1 MNAQEIFEIIQK
13 NENVFNCFAL
23 RAMTPNPKTGKY
35 PKAKV
40 GGSIKSS
47 YHWPDGQNTN
57 VSCGGV
63 CALQIGHDT
72 LGEDKENIDAIE
84 TAIKDV
90 VEHYVHD
97 VKQVVLLGS
106 THAEYGNDDHEIIMS
121 NGVEILAV
129 WEV

>member
-13 NENVFNCFAL
+13 NEYVFNCFAL

-40 GGSIKSS
+40 GGSIKNS
-47 YHWPDGQNTN
+47 YNWPDGNNTDI
-57 VSCGGV
+57 SCGGV
-63 CALQIGHDT
+63 CALQIGYET
-72 LGEDKENIDAIE
+72 LADDNENINAIE

-90 VEHYVHD
+90 V
-97 VKQVVLLGS
+97 LLGS
-106 THAEYGNDDHEIIMS
+106 VSAEYGNDDHEVIMS

-129 WEV
+129 WSV

>member
-13 NENVFNCFAL
+13 NEYVFNCFAL

-40 GGSIKSS
+40 GGSIKNS
-47 YHWPDGQNTN
+47 YNWPDGNNTDI
-57 VSCGGV
+57 SCGGV
-63 CALQIGHDT
+63 CALQIGYET
-72 LGEDKENIDAIE
+72 LADDNENINAIE

-90 VEHYVHD
+90 VSHYVHD
-97 VKQVVLLGS
+97 VKHVVLLGS
-106 THAEYGNDDHEIIMS
+106 VSAEYGNDDHEVIMS

-129 WEV
+129 WSV